1 MKVILGYSR
10 YGVEIDVPNGASK
23 NEMIQAYLRAY
34 GGPEDIFDHFFAILP
49 QFGIRAHETPTG
61 NDIRWL
67 KEPERKLKE
76 ES

>member
-34 GGPEDIFDHFFAILP
+34 GGPEDVFDHFLKYVSFIEDTIPDAID
-49 QFGIRAHETPTG
+49 FEEIE
-61 NDIRWL
+61 N
-67 KEPERKLKE
+67 KENKDE
-76 ES
+76 